1 MQFGVNKKEE
11 VNFSKTTKLCE
22 PIRQVQFVVW
32 EKIQVLIY
40 TKLHEK
46 STCYFFIIYMKNTSQ
61 KIKTDKILATHPT
74 CNLHLCYMENAPIF
88 SQSDAQIF
96 FMYIIKGQTALHFLC
111 SCSLLGFNMKSSTEY
126 FVHLHTWCNGKI
138 FKWRWSTI
146 NNIQQLTEGNQ
157 TQYLS

>member
-1 MQFGVNKKEE
+1 MQFGVNKKAQ

-22 PIRQVQFVVW
+22 PVRQVQFVVW

-61 KIKTDKILATHPT
+61 KIKTDKILATRPT

-96 FMYIIKGQTALHFLC
+96 FHVYYQGPNC
-111 SCSLLGFNMKSSTEY
+111 PLLLMFMQLTFNMKSSTEY